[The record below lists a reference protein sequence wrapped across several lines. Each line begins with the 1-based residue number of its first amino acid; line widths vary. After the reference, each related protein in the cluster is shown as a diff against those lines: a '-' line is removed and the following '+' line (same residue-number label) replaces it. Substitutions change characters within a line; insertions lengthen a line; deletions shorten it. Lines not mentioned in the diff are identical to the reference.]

1 MCVQNQCTFTFPFAS
16 SSRYAKYRTSKGS
29 ATTYWRYGD
38 NYYMHLVGNFLLFP
52 TVKKNWKSVKNWQSY
67 HHEFGIPLFWG
78 HSVCSLPHFG
88 SVVFYQRLNSY
99 DLAPSHILS
108 TELYLCHINLLCHC
122 IVITTL
128 FQHLQ
133 WSLQTKGSWLKTGF
147 QYFRK
152 DIELTESEEV
162 NRRVTKLVKKM
173 WSTCITVIDW
183 NIWGWCVFIQQGSG
197 VI

>member
-1 MCVQNQCTFTFPFAS
+1 MSLVYHFFGDTVYVACHTLAVLFFINDWT
-16 SSRYAKYRTSKGS
+16 
-29 ATTYWRYGD
+29 ATTWH
-38 NYYMHLVGNFLLFP
+38 HLTFSQLNF
-52 TVKKNWKSVKNWQSY
+52 
-67 HHEFGIPLFWG
+67 I
-78 HSVCSLPHFG
+78 CA
-88 SVVFYQRLNSY
+88 SY

-162 NRRVTKLVKKM
+162 NRRATKLVKKM
-173 WSTCITVIDW
+173 RSTCITVIDW